1 MEIME
6 IQARSVV
13 NPASEGEI
21 DWNCQKRIPKSELNY
36 SWQFD
41 KSWVHVCIN
50 LVRLSITNV
59 VVGELWCEAT
69 TDFKTLAGFVQFM
82 ENLESHEI

>member
-1 MEIME
+1 MK
-6 IQARSVV
+6 
-13 NPASEGEI
+13 N
-21 DWNCQKRIPKSELNY
+21 
-36 SWQFD
+36 D

-59 VVGELWCEAT
+59 MVSELWCEAT
-69 TDFKTLAGFVQFM
+69 ANFKTLAGFAQVM

>member
-1 MEIME
+1 MK
-6 IQARSVV
+6 
-13 NPASEGEI
+13 N
-21 DWNCQKRIPKSELNY
+21 
-36 SWQFD
+36 D